1 MKVVLRADV
10 EGLGRKGDVCDVA
23 AGFARNYLVPKGLAL
38 KSSPGAERQAEA
50 MRRSAALRRAADRAD
65 AEEIAVRLAPAV
77 LSVAARAA
85 ESGHLYGSVGSA
97 DIVAAVESQVGAVVA
112 PEMVMLEAP
121 LREVGSHTVLFHL
134 HADVEVPVTVE
145 VTAEG
150 D

>member
-10 EGLGRKGDVCDVA
+10 EGLGRKGDVCEVA
-23 AGFARNYLVPKGLAL
+23 SGFARNYLVPKGLAL

-85 ESGHLYGSVGSA
+85 ETGHLYGSVGPA
-97 DIVAAVESQVGAVVA
+97 DIVAAVESQIGAVVDPA
-112 PEMVMLEAP
+112 AVMLETP
-121 LREVGSHTVLFHL
+121 IREVGSHTVLFHL

-145 VTAEG
+145 VTTQ
-150 D
+150 DD